1 LYRDP
6 DEYFSPES
14 GGKGVRILIVGGGT
28 GGHLFPAIAI
38 GETFITRD
46 PENQVEFVVT
56 QRPLDSQILGER
68 GFSFQ
73 PLEVEGIK
81 GKGLMGKVRSMI
93 RLPRAFR
100 CSLKILKTLRPEMI
114 LGVGGYVTG
123 PVVMAGWWKHIPCA
137 IQEQNSIPGLTNRL
151 LGKVVDRIFLAYQE
165 SEIYFSKRKCRVTG
179 NPIRKDLQRGFDRK
193 ISPSGPLTVLILGG
207 SQGAHRINQAV
218 AEALDELGPWKDSL
232 YFIHQTGEKDEKEIA
247 LAYQKKGFHHQVKAF
262 ISDMVWAY
270 QQADIIIGRAGAMTL
285 SEITA
290 QGKPS
295 LLIPFPFAANNHQE
309 HNARTLV
316 KAGAAEMIL
325 EKEIRPGLLANHI
338 RGWLADRDQ
347 LITMGM
353 KAGTLG
359 RRQAAEEIVEACY
372 QMVREKGKD

>member
-1 LYRDP
+1 M
-6 DEYFSPES
+6 
-14 GGKGVRILIVGGGT
+14 RILIVGGGT

-38 GETFITRD
+38 AEAFITRD
-46 PENQVEFVVT
+46 PKNQVEFVVT
-56 QRPLDSQILGER
+56 QRPLDSQILGKR

-73 PLEVEGIK
+73 PLAMEGIK
-81 GKGLMGKVRSMI
+81 GKGLMGKLQSMF
-93 RLPRAFR
+93 RLPRAFGS
-100 CSLKILKTLRPEMI
+100 SLKILKTLRPELI

-123 PVVMAGWWKHIPCA
+123 PVVLAGWWKHIPCA
-137 IQEQNSIPGLTNRL
+137 IQEQNSIPGMTNRL
-151 LGKVVDRIFLAYQE
+151 LGKVVDRIFLAYEE
-165 SEIYFSKRKCRVTG
+165 SDIYFPKRKCRISG
-179 NPIRKDLQRGFDRK
+179 NPIRKDLQEGLDRK
-193 ISPSGPLTVLILGG
+193 VSPSGPLTVLILGG

-218 AEALDELGPWKDSL
+218 VDDLDELGSWKDAL

-247 LAYQKKGFHHQVKAF
+247 LAYQEKGFHHQVRAF
-262 ISDMVWAY
+262 ISDMAGAY
-270 QQADIIIGRAGAMTL
+270 SQADMIIARAGAMTL

-325 EKEIRPGLLANHI
+325 EKEIRPGLLANRI
-338 RGWLADRDQ
+338 RSWLAERDQ
-347 LITMGM
+347 LKAMGI

-359 RRQAAEEIVEACY
+359 RRQAAEEIVEGCY
-372 QMVREKGKD
+372 QLVREKRIRTK